1 MYWEKLLKSIV
12 YVILLALSAS
22 AFAGQAKPV
31 VLSSIAP
38 LQMLVSEIGGGEI
51 RSELL
56 IPSTASAHDFSLR
69 PSDIKRVR
77 GADLVLWIGPA
88 MEGNVAKILRRHPR
102 SVAMFPALGHNDDPH
117 VWLDAKEIQPMAL
130 AIAAHLAELMPEKS
144 DHFLANAARFNTSFR
159 LLDSTVAKEIQS
171 AKKGEYLLLHD
182 GFSRFERHYGLPVA
196 RFVVTD
202 SSKLPGTRH
211 LAELRSQL
219 QAGAFSCVFSEPQY
233 PLAILDALLA
243 GVEVP
248 LIELDVMATS
258 IAQSDGF
265 LALYRQVAM
274 AFLSC
279 FKR

>member
-1 MYWEKLLKSIV
+1 MKLFV
-12 YVILLALSAS
+12 YVMLLAVSAS
-22 AFAGQAKPV
+22 AFGGQAKPV

-38 LQMLVSEIGGGEI
+38 LQMLVSDIAGGEL

-56 IPSTASAHDFSLR
+56 ISSAVSAHDFRLR

-88 MEGNVAKILRRHPR
+88 MERNLQKMLQKQPR
-102 SVAMFPALGHNDDPH
+102 SVALFPALGPADDPH
-117 VWLDAKEIQPMAL
+117 VWLDAAEIPSLAL
-130 AIAAHLAELMPEKS
+130 AIAGHLATLMPEKRAY
-144 DHFLANAARFNTSFR
+144 FMANVAKFNDEFHR
-159 LLDSTVAKEIQS
+159 LDSAIAADIQS
-171 AKKGEYLLLHD
+171 AENVNYLLLHD

-196 RFVVTD
+196 RFIVTD
-202 SSKLPGTRH
+202 PAKLPGTRH
-211 LAELRSQL
+211 LVALRSQL
-219 QAGAFSCVFSEPQY
+219 QAGDFSCVFSEPQY

-248 LIELDVMATS
+248 LIELDVMAT
-258 IAQSDGF
+258 AAAEGDGF
-265 LALYRQVAM
+265 LSLYRQVAM